1 MTRHWQPAD
10 LATTTDGFDA
20 AARVGRFHLAF
31 NRHGDITRIGEQFVS
46 YPFHFTR
53 PFRLDSDIP
62 ELLTAYQQS
71 SSGGLYRD
79 DRLYNRL
86 VVTAGAAAHVTT
98 QAGSV
103 VHACHGMPARQT
115 TRIDV
120 EAGGYLAYTPDP
132 AILFP
137 GAALDARI
145 ELRLDADAIVL
156 LHDAFA
162 WHDPAAANGA
172 FDRLCND
179 VTMHDRNGRLLLR
192 DRFAVTGAQLGATF
206 STGRDWR
213 VVSNSLLLGPAA
225 RLPSRDVL
233 REALAHDD
241 MLVGISALPNDA
253 GWCVRGIATSAVA
266 SRRAGNAAFV
276 ASVEAAF
283 DGRTPAPRR
292 K

>member
-1 MTRHWQPAD
+1 MTRHWQPAG
-10 LATTTDGFDA
+10 LTTTTDGFDA

-31 NRHGDITRIGEQFVS
+31 NRHGDITQIGEQFVS

-53 PFRLDSDIP
+53 PFRLDADIP

-79 DRLYNRL
+79 DRLDNRF

-98 QAGSV
+98 QAASV
-103 VHACHGMPARQT
+103 VYACNGMPARQT
-115 TRIDV
+115 TNIDV
-120 EAGGYLAYTPDP
+120 QAGGYLAYTPDP

-137 GAALDARI
+137 GAALNARI
-145 ELRLDADAIVL
+145 DLRLGPDAVVL

-179 VTMHDRNGRLLLR
+179 VIVRDRDGRLLVR
-192 DRFAVTGAQLGATF
+192 DRFAVTGEQSAASFAT
-206 STGRDWR
+206 SRDWR

-225 RLPSRDVL
+225 RLPSRELLRAVL
-233 REALAHDD
+233 ARDD
-241 MLVGISALPNDA
+241 ILVGISALPNDA
-253 GWCVRGIATSAVA
+253 GWSVRCVATGAVA
-266 SRRAGNAAFV
+266 ARQASNAAFV
-276 ASVEAAF
+276 TSVQAAF
-283 DGRTPAPRR
+283 DGRTPNPRR